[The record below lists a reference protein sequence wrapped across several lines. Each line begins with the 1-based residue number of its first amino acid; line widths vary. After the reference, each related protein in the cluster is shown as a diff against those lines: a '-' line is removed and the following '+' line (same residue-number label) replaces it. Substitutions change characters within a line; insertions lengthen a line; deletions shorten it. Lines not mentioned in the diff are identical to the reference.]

1 MDKKMRYFKLNSEA
15 SKLLNRVVSKLFINS
30 EALNLLNFK
39 LKPSK
44 T

>member
-15 SKLLNRVVSKLFINS
+15 PKLLNSEASKLFINS

-39 LKPSK
+39 RF
-44 T
+44 TN

>member
-1 MDKKMRYFKLNSEA
+1 MDKKMRYFKLNSE
-15 SKLLNRVVSKLFINS
+15 VSKLFINS